1 MFGKACWHFAL
12 ISFIISFCLII
23 DVCCGLQWKIF
34 SHPDSAGGLSLM
46 LNSLQDS
53 AVVLTLMGSQLG
65 STLRSEAPATWRAM
79 IQCRLVVEPPSRE
92 SSGTPSLP
100 LHLQTMECRPLTKP
114 GNTRNNY
121 TTSRTLMASTTEQT
135 ARNEDEFLRSFILTR
150 QWSFKRHLL
159 SSLSSLHFPLH
170 PKFDWKPVFCV
181 VDYCDIKEQWR
192 KMCGTR
198 QRSSSL
204 YSHLRMK
211 CNEWLCSLCHV
222 IVIV

>member
-1 MFGKACWHFAL
+1 
-12 ISFIISFCLII
+12 
-23 DVCCGLQWKIF
+23 
-34 SHPDSAGGLSLM
+34 
-46 LNSLQDS
+46 
-53 AVVLTLMGSQLG
+53 MGSQLV
-65 STLRSEAPATWRAM
+65 SILRSEGLATWRATT
-79 IQCRLVVEPPSRE
+79 QCRWGEELPSRE
-92 SSGTPSLP
+92 SSGTPSQPLRLP
-100 LHLQTMECRPLTKP
+100 TMECRPHTRP
-114 GNTRNNY
+114 GNTRNSY
-121 TTSRTLMASTTEQT
+121 TTSRTSMASTTEQT
-135 ARNEDEFLRSFILTR
+135 ARNEDEFLCSFILTR

-211 CNEWLCSLCHV
+211 CNEWLCSLRHV